1 MTQVAASG
9 SRGAPGTPRRAF
21 APLLLAGLLV
31 LAGCAGGLGY
41 QGQAGE
47 DPAATPTAKPANDS
61 AAAAD
66 TTAGSDTANGTAPG
80 TVALSGDSDRIG
92 WEDGYAH
99 DAPVD
104 VTVADGVNESEQR
117 AVVART
123 TARVELIRGVEFR
136 EPVPVEVVS
145 RADYRERGV
154 TFVREGG
161 DRFDDWRNTTWEAP
175 LLVGEEADAGAA
187 IDALFGSAVR
197 GYYAPSEGRI
207 VLVGE
212 GETPTVDSRTLAHEL
227 VHALQDRRGWTVDER
242 ATLDGRLAADGL
254 TEGDAVT
261 VERAFAARCGD
272 EWRCLPRAD
281 GPGGNVSAVVE
292 YQGVYLTFR
301 QPYVGGQRFVGTLR
315 EDGDWARVNDAYDRP
330 PESTV
335 ETAYPERYP
344 ASPANVTVPDRS
356 ADGWERY
363 RFGGATV
370 GAAAIHAMLW
380 THGEL
385 DRPDDEIAT
394 DYRDTHT
401 RNWTGDAVVPYTNG
415 SHEGYVWRVR
425 FSTAADARAFVEV
438 YTRIL
443 TLRLGGTRVEG
454 GAYVVPD
461 GPFADAFRV
470 RQDGR
475 TVTIVNAPT
484 PATLDDLHEEGTA

>member
-1 MTQVAASG
+1 M
-9 SRGAPGTPRRAF
+9 
-21 APLLLAGLLV
+21 
-31 LAGCAGGLGY
+31 
-41 QGQAGE
+41 
-47 DPAATPTAKPANDS
+47 D
-61 AAAAD
+61 
-66 TTAGSDTANGTAPG
+66 
-80 TVALSGDSDRIG
+80 
-92 WEDGYAH
+92 
-99 DAPVD
+99 
-104 VTVADGVNESEQR
+104 ESEQR

-161 DRFDDWRNTTWEAP
+161 DRFGDWRNTTWEAP
-175 LLVGEEADAGAA
+175 LLVGE
-187 IDALFGSAVR
+187 
-197 GYYAPSEGRI
+197 
-207 VLVGE
+207 
-212 GETPTVDSRTLAHEL
+212 
-227 VHALQDRRGWTVDER
+227 
-242 ATLDGRLAADGL
+242 
-254 TEGDAVT
+254 
-261 VERAFAARCGD
+261 
-272 EWRCLPRAD
+272 WRCLPRAD
-281 GPGGNVSAVVE
+281 APGGNVSAVVE

-394 DYRDTHT
+394 DYRDPHT

-425 FSTAADARAFVEV
+425 FSTAADARAFAEV

-454 GAYVVPD
+454 GTYVVSD